1 MDNGPVIGVPPPP
14 PKAASIPAAAALSVA
29 SSSTNNVNPS
39 KGGGGSIPI
48 SLKDVV
54 HLIRTNVVTVPAGF
68 TKFGHPVLFFPSVQL
83 YPIIP
88 ESDMLLLFR
97 YYLSVVPRTEQATG
111 FSLVM
116 DGRTS
121 DSLGLVHTAFQKI
134 VTLFP
139 ARIREVY
146 LIYPLNKGASELA
159 NENRDFLLD
168 FDVFHME
175 EPEKLTHYID
185 SKYLHTS
192 LGGHLHS
199 DTENWLLL
207 QEHVESFSFNARRIA
222 RRLAQFVGVL
232 NTEEVS
238 YRNETL
244 RDVATK
250 NRSNYRR
257 LRKELEELTDRGLL
271 MLKSLQ
277 RPDANVMQR
286 LAVQVLCKQ
295 LDQAWTYFN
304 RSWKMQDHIYVQYLE
319 LNTFQHQFR
328 ELANAFAENERESR
342 SIPVSG
348 NTNEEINVA
357 LDRLDSCVQTLAIDG
372 SKARDLVKVGQELL
386 ADHNFVDCIQPKCTE
401 LKIMCQKLEILLM
414 EKRRILHKFLDLM
427 DSVDSMNKWSS
438 AAGDHLDRKKS
449 VDETDRDDNIFSLIR
464 QIDYLLSKSR
474 DLKIRTRVDFEELFD
489 EIKDLMSAQTLFRV
503 DDALE
508 QLDSVTH
515 RVITRREELRSQATR

>member
-1 MDNGPVIGVPPPP
+1 MDNGPVIGVPPPPP

-68 TKFGHPVLFFPSVQL
+68 TKFVTCSFSFD
-83 YPIIP
+83 II
-88 ESDMLLLFR
+88 S
-97 YYLSVVPRTEQATG
+97 LSYHGQSKPQG
-111 FSLVM
+111 SPFVM

-139 ARIREVY
+139 ARIRETSTSFIWRRSRKN
-146 LIYPLNKGASELA
+146 LLTTLTLNTYT
-159 NENRDFLLD
+159 
-168 FDVFHME
+168 
-175 EPEKLTHYID
+175 P
-185 SKYLHTS
+185 S

-199 DTENWLLL
+199 DTEK
-207 QEHVESFSFNARRIA
+207 
-222 RRLAQFVGVL
+222 LASTSGTQ
-232 NTEEVS
+232 VS

-449 VDETDRDDNIFSLIR
+449 
-464 QIDYLLSKSR
+464 R

-489 EIKDLMSAQTLFRV
+489 EIKDLMSAQTL
-503 DDALE
+503 LE
-508 QLDSVTH
+508 
-515 RVITRREELRSQATR
+515 